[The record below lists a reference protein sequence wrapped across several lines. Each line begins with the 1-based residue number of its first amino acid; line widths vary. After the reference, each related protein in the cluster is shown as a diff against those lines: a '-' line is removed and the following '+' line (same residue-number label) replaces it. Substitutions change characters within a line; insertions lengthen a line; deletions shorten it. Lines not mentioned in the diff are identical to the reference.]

1 MDLRK
6 IQLITATKWL
16 CYVLLV
22 FFASIL
28 QGTPGLFVLFSVK
41 PVLIL
46 PVCVAVSALEGEY
59 EGAFLGAF
67 GGLLW
72 DLSAGR
78 IAGFFAILTAITC
91 YYTGYLFKMYFR
103 ETRANIMLLNAGAI
117 TVIFMADFLFS
128 YLLQDI
134 PGVVNILI
142 FQIFPT
148 ILYTALVSP
157 ILFRVV
163 RKIHR
168 KIKVKE

>member
-6 IQLITATKWL
+6 IQLTTAAKWL
-16 CYVLLV
+16 CYILLV

-28 QGTPGLFVLFSVK
+28 QGTPGLFVLFSIK

-78 IAGFFAILTAITC
+78 VAGFFAILTAVTC
-91 YYTGYLFKMYFR
+91 YYTGYLFKMYFT
-103 ETRANIMLLNAGAI
+103 ENRANIMLLNGGAI

-134 PGVVNILI
+134 PGVGDILV
-142 FQIFPT
+142 FRIFPT
-148 ILYTALVSP
+148 IIYTALISP
-157 ILFRVV
+157 IPFRLV
-163 RKIHR
+163 RRIHR